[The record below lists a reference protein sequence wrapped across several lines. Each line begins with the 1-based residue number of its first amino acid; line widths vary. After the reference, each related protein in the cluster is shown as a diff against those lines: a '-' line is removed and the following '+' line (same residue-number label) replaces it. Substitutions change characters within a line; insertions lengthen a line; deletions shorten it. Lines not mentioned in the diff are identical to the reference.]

1 MGQRLDQ
8 GAARRGR
15 RWADLIRR
23 VIRLAEDTLPKQSW
37 RISRGRAGSSA
48 VVIIATASWRI
59 GLDGCVRRF
68 VEGVPDEGF
77 LARLDEQFPAPAEVG
92 HDLDEGEGPS
102 F

>member
-1 MGQRLDQ
+1 M
-8 GAARRGR
+8 
-15 RWADLIRR
+15 
-23 VIRLAEDTLPKQSW
+23 
-37 RISRGRAGSSA
+37 
-48 VVIIATASWRI
+48 VIIATASWRI